1 VDNHQKREV
10 DELVAESGICK
21 TENGNALF
29 EIEGRIFVPD
39 SPSRLSS
46 SDSGFNL
53 SGSVAIW
60 PD

>member
-1 VDNHQKREV
+1 V

-29 EIEGRIFVPD
+29 EIEGSIFVPD

-60 PD
+60 PN